1 MKKNRALFL
10 SGFSEEVPLVM
21 HVVSRIV
28 DRQFLLGDEERE
40 TFVGMMRQYEE
51 FCGVRVLSYCVMS
64 NHFHILLEIPPRMD
78 VLELSDEDFLAK
90 LSKIYS
96 NVYVKEVKKLMQRL
110 NKNQA
115 PKAMRELKAKY
126 TYRMGDM
133 SQFMKSLKQR
143 FTQWYNKKHGRRGT
157 LWEERYSAT
166 AVSAGDSAR
175 MVAAYIDLNPMRAGM
190 VQDPKDYRWS
200 SYGEAVAGNQKARS
214 AYAYLYQM
222 AATPG
227 AVVAELTEDE
237 AMQEYRMLMAEE
249 GEAAEIIDG
258 KASPMVRGERA
269 SKRFKRRRGY
279 TRDEIDK
286 ILKKNGK
293 LSRADILR
301 CKTRYFTD
309 GTVIGS
315 KAFVE
320 SFLSNVKDRLKGDSG
335 DEVRKSGVKP
345 LRRVKKTSKIDGGKL
360 FSFRDLQKDVYG
372 SVD

>member
-1 MKKNRALFL
+1 M
-10 SGFSEEVPLVM
+10 M

-28 DRQFLLGDEERE
+28 DRQFLLGDVERE
-40 TFVGMMRQYEE
+40 TFIAMMRQYEE
-51 FCGVRVLSYCVMS
+51 FCGMRVLSYCVMS
-64 NHFHILLEIPPRMD
+64 NHFHILLEIPPKMD
-78 VLELSDEDFLAK
+78 VVDLSDEDFLAK
-90 LSKIYS
+90 LGTIYS
-96 NVYVKEVKKLMQRL
+96 DVYVKEVKKLMQKL

-166 AVSAGDSAR
+166 AVSAGDGAR
-175 MVAAYIDLNPMRAGM
+175 MVAAYIDLNPLRAGM
-190 VQDPKDYRWS
+190 VADPKDYRWC
-200 SYGEAVAGNQKARS
+200 SYGEAVAGNGKESQKARS
-214 AYAYLYQM
+214 AYTYLFQM
-222 AATPG
+222 AAMPG

-237 AMQEYRMLMAEE
+237 AMREYRMLMAEE
-249 GEAAEIIDG
+249 GEAADIE
-258 KASPMVRGERA
+258 SLPMVSGERS
-269 SKRFKRRRGY
+269 SKKFKRRRGY
-279 TRDEIDK
+279 SREEIDK
-286 ILKKNGK
+286 ILEKNGK

-320 SFLSNVKDRLKGDSG
+320 SFLSNVKDSIKGKSDTEG
-335 DEVRKSGVKP
+335 RKSGVKP
-345 LRRVKKTSKIDGGKL
+345 MNRVRWADKMKGGKI

-372 SVD
+372 G

>member
-10 SGFSEEVPLVM
+10 SGFSDEVPVCM

-28 DRQFLLGDEERE
+28 DRQFLLKDDERE
-40 TFVGMMRQYEE
+40 VFVGMMRMYEE

-78 VLELSDEDFLAK
+78 VVDLSDEAFLAK
-90 LSKIYS
+90 LGSIYS
-96 NVYVKEVKKLMQRL
+96 DLYVKEVKSLMQKI

-115 PKAMRELKAKY
+115 PKVMRELKAKY

-133 SQFMKSLKQR
+133 SEFMKSLKQR

-166 AVSAGDSAR
+166 AVSAGSAAR

-190 VQDPKDYRWS
+190 VQDPMDYRWC
-200 SYGEAVAGNQKARS
+200 SYGEAVAGSKEEKHKARS

-222 AATPG
+222 ADMPG
-227 AVVAELTEDE
+227 ACVAELTVDE
-237 AMQEYRMLMAEE
+237 AMLAYRMLMAEE
-249 GEAAEIIDG
+249 GEEADTEALPLVHGQRD
-258 KASPMVRGERA
+258 SN
-269 SKRFKRRRGY
+269 SFKRRRGY
-279 TRDEIDK
+279 SREEIDEI
-286 ILKKNGK
+286 LEKKGK
-293 LSRADILR
+293 LNKADILR
-301 CKTRYFTD
+301 CRTRYFAD

-315 KAFVE
+315 RAFVE
-320 SFLSNVKDRLKGDSG
+320 RFLKRVKGSLKGEAG
-335 DEVRKSGVKP
+335 GRKSGVKP
-345 LRRVKKTSKIDGGKL
+345 MRRVNHADKMEGGKI

-372 SVD
+372 

>member
-1 MKKNRALFL
+1 
-10 SGFSEEVPLVM
+10 
-21 HVVSRIV
+21 
-28 DRQFLLGDEERE
+28 
-40 TFVGMMRQYEE
+40 
-51 FCGVRVLSYCVMS
+51 
-64 NHFHILLEIPPRMD
+64 
-78 VLELSDEDFLAK
+78 
-90 LSKIYS
+90 
-96 NVYVKEVKKLMQRL
+96 
-110 NKNQA
+110 
-115 PKAMRELKAKY
+115 
-126 TYRMGDM
+126 
-133 SQFMKSLKQR
+133 
-143 FTQWYNKKHGRRGT
+143 
-157 LWEERYSAT
+157 
-166 AVSAGDSAR
+166 
-175 MVAAYIDLNPMRAGM
+175 
-190 VQDPKDYRWS
+190 
-200 SYGEAVAGNQKARS
+200 
-214 AYAYLYQM
+214 
-222 AATPG
+222 
-227 AVVAELTEDE
+227 VAELTEDE